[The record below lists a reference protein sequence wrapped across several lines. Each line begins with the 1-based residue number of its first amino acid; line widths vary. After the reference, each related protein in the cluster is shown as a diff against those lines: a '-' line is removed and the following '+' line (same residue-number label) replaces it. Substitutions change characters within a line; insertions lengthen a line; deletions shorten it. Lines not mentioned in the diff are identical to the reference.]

1 MSLSLKIEKY
11 SHGCRVTGFDVDS
24 LHKTTRFLETLSLKE
39 PGRVNNRMTMVL
51 KKKYYGMT
59 ENRRELFIHRN
70 TLQDYVGY
78 MSESG
83 YNTAQIRYNDIP
95 LPPAANA
102 DYLIDDKY
110 VLRDYQI
117 PIVGELADDTYSRRL
132 DLQTGKGKAVDLDT
146 PIKIPGGWK
155 PMRDIKLGDTIVAQ
169 DGTHTKVTGVYPQG
183 KLPLW
188 RVTFWDGRSV
198 LACGEHLWQSF
209 YVNTNEKNR
218 WQVRNTH
225 ELMRLIRMPNPRVY
239 VPLCESE
246 DGPDL
251 DLPIPP
257 YTLGVILGDGCVT
270 GKGVSISKG
279 DVEIFD
285 RIRMELLPGTL
296 LKRVP
301 SSELSWSLTRGEG
314 VPRNAY
320 MVALEELGIQGKH
333 AWVKEI
339 PDQYLLNPSRRQR
352 LELLQGLMDTDG
364 TVNVVSSG
372 GAVSFCSTSYRLATG
387 VQYLVR
393 SLGGIA
399 SISIKR
405 TTYMHNGMKKN
416 GRDAY
421 QVNIRH
427 KKPSELF
434 TLPRKK
440 ERTNDDNQ
448 YAKDL
453 KLRVRSIDYAGMKEA
468 QCISVDHPDRL
479 FVVDDFIVTHN
490 TFTTLAAVAEMGC
503 RAVVMIPP
511 KYFGIWRTALK
522 ETYGESATWREV
534 SGSGEL
540 KQLIIDGLD
549 NTITEDVII
558 ISCVSYRV
566 YIETY
571 ETYGENIEA
580 SGYMVAPPR
589 FHEAIGAGV
598 QINDEFQEDPGLYFR
613 IDVYSNVKKQI
624 YLSATPYTGN
634 AYVTKMI
641 DVMTPKETQCTIPEW
656 DRYIDVLW
664 LMYSDPTVT
673 PKDYLTPFKNTYNHA
688 RYETQMLKKKRRL
701 DTYFGYVR
709 RTIDGL
715 FVRNREPGQKA
726 LILCSTVNFIHV
738 LTKYLKEEFPDL
750 VINFHVAGCD
760 YKKIHDNDI
769 TISTPKSAGTGVDI
783 PNLRDTFLLVAT
795 GSEKD
800 CVQIMGRTRPLK
812 GWPDVTPR
820 LTVLTCNNIPQ
831 HLRYMESNREVFA
844 KKARHQKMA
853 RL

>member
-132 DLQTGKGKAVDLDT
+132 DLQTGKGKCVWVES
-146 PIKIPGGWK
+146 PIKTPTGWVRMGDVK
-155 PMRDIKLGDTIVAQ
+155 VGDTITAW
-169 DGTHTKVTGVYPQG
+169 DGTPTKVTGVYPQG
-183 KLPLW
+183 ELPLY
-188 RVTFWDGRSV
+188 RVTFWDGRHV
-198 LACGEHLWQSF
+198 DACGEHLWQSF
-209 YVNTNEKNR
+209 YVNTSVGNR
-218 WQVRNTH
+218 WKVRNTL
-225 ELMRLIRMPNPRVY
+225 EMKRLIEMPNPRVY
-239 VPLCESE
+239 IPLIESE
-246 DGPDL
+246 DGPDIELPL
-251 DLPIPP
+251 DP
-257 YTLGVILGDGCVT
+257 YTLGVILGDGSTGSGLSVT
-270 GKGVSISKG
+270 KLDDFVFDKLEAKFPVGLKWVVRDHKTRYIAGNGKQGG
-279 DVEIFD
+279 NTYLTA
-285 RIRMELLPGTL
+285 IRKLDLL
-296 LKRVP
+296 
-301 SSELSWSLTRGEG
+301 G
-314 VPRNAY
+314 VP
-320 MVALEELGIQGKH
+320 
-333 AWVKEI
+333 AWEKFI

-364 TVNVVSSG
+364 TVNTLETG
-372 GAVSFCSTSYRLATG
+372 GAISFTSTSKRLAEG

-399 SISIKR
+399 SISEKVKYFTHKDVR
-405 TTYMHNGMKKN
+405 KQ
-416 GRDAY
+416 GRVAY

-427 KKPSELF
+427 KTPSELF

-453 KLRVRSIDYAGMKEA
+453 KLRVKSIEPIGIKEA

-479 FVVDDFIVTHN
+479 FVTDDFIVTHN

-549 NTITEDVII
+549 DAITEDVII